1 MKKNLLIVILL
12 CIFSKTY
19 SQSCTLTV
27 DIAASSPA
35 ICSGNSVTLT
45 AAASSGTPAYT
56 YAWNTGETT
65 ASIVVNKEG
74 TYTVTVSDK
83 TAGCKPV
90 ARSIT
95 ISAAPTPSAPTASGA
110 TTCPNGTATLKAT
123 APGGA
128 YQWYDAPTGG
138 TLLAPGDTYTTPPL
152 TSTTTY
158 YVQTSSGQCT
168 SARTAVT
175 VSVVSTP
182 GVAGASVCSGNV
194 ATLSASGATNYQ
206 WFDAATGGTQVG
218 TGPTYTTPPLSA
230 TTTYYVVG
238 SGNGCTS
245 NRTGVTATVTPTPQA
260 PTAPGASV
268 CYGGT
273 ASLSVTSPTTGLQI
287 DWYNVPSG
295 GTPLITSPDYTTP
308 PLTTTTTYY
317 VQASAS
323 GCISPRTPVT
333 VTVNSQ
339 QQAPAA
345 SGVTICSGTSASLTA
360 SGSGGTYQWYN
371 SPSGKTPV
379 ATGATFQTPVLTAST
394 TYYVESASGT
404 CNSSRTAVTVTV
416 NNSVPAPSAAG
427 QIVCT
432 GSSATLTATAQNG
445 TFEWYGTATGG
456 TMLANTPTYTTP
468 PVTANT
474 TYYVQSVSSG
484 CASPRT
490 AVQVSVMAAPLAP
503 AATGATICSGNTTT
517 IAATSSGSSFE
528 WYDAAIGG
536 TQLATTQAYTTPPL
550 TATTT
555 YYVQTTSTN
564 GCASPRTAVTV
575 TVTPN
580 PTQPTASG
588 TTICG
593 GTTASL
599 TASAPGGT
607 IEWYAV
613 ATGGTKV
620 ATGNNFTTPPLSATT
635 TYYVQ
640 NTSGQCTSAR
650 TAVTVNVTNVPNP
663 EFQYSSGTFCPNG
676 PNPTPVIN
684 NPAGGTFSASPAG
697 LVINPNTG
705 QINLSASAL
714 GNYTVSFASNGTC
727 ANVTTAQIAIA
738 TTPDARFSYAGPYCQ
753 DGANPLPSY
762 PAVPNPGVFS
772 AAPAGL
778 VFVNTSTGE
787 INLAKSTPGTYT
799 ITNSI
804 AASGSCPPSTATN
817 TVTINQA
824 ATVNAGPDQTV
835 GTGTKVQLAGSFS
848 GASGVTWSGGA
859 GSFSNSSSPTA
870 IYTPAAG
877 ETSVTLTLTT
887 VNSAV
892 PCGPKSSKVTI
903 TIGNPPPSP
912 TASGATVCAG
922 SQATLVATAP
932 GGTYQW
938 YDAATGGTL
947 LSTGAVYTT
956 QPLSATTFYYV
967 QTMVNGIPG
976 NRTQVTA
983 TVNAIPAAPTAANDT
998 ICMGGTA
1005 TLLAS
1010 GSTGT
1015 YQWYDAAAGGNL
1027 LSTTNKYVAQ
1037 SLITSTSYYVQTT
1050 VNGCISAR
1058 SQVNVIVN
1066 PVPSITSAATQTICS
1081 GNPLGYTITSDI
1093 PATYTWSRAAVPG
1106 ISNLAANNQ
1115 TGSSINETLTNTT
1128 YTAINVTYVLI
1139 PTANKCT
1146 GSAVNFVVTV
1156 YPAITIT
1163 SAKNLSICNGT
1174 STDYAIKFSYPPDS
1188 YSWSRGQ
1195 VAGISNLPVSNQTA
1209 PVIRE
1214 NLTNTTTKPVI
1225 VHYIFTINTSTCPV
1239 PSFDLA
1245 VTVNPTA
1252 HITSPSSI
1260 TLCSNTPLN
1269 YTITSDV
1276 DSVTYTWSRA
1286 AAAGISNPA
1295 KLNQTT
1301 AFITDTLINKT
1312 GGAIGVPY
1320 TVTPI
1325 KNGCPGTAITF
1336 TAVVVPPS
1344 AKPNANSNSPICIN
1358 STIKLDA
1365 DLIQGA
1371 TYSWVGPNGFTSSVQ
1386 APTISNA
1393 TKANAG
1399 VYILTVNSNGC
1410 PSLPDS
1416 VNVSVD
1422 DLPQANAGPNLT
1434 ACQSDTSIQL
1444 NGKISGGTTTGV
1456 WSSSTGGTFL
1466 PAANQLNAKY
1476 IFSAQDKT
1484 TGNVVLTLTSTSKD
1498 DCNFATS
1505 NTTVTFQPLPTADAG
1520 PNQDVCS
1527 QVTSVQLNGKAT
1539 NQSSV
1544 FWVSKGSGTFSPSA
1558 NVANPLYLPGVNDIK
1573 RGTDTLIF
1581 NAVSTVCSNAASQMI
1596 IRYIPPPTVNAGKII
1611 YVIKG
1616 RPTVLTPIVNYKN
1629 VHYQWSPNI
1638 NINNDTLANP
1648 VITESQDIM
1657 YTLKVTDV
1665 RGCVTEDQ
1673 VLIKVL
1679 KEIAA
1684 PNTFTPNGDGIND
1697 TWNIPDL
1704 DKYPAVT
1711 VDIFT
1716 RYGQK
1721 IYHSEGYGVPWDGT
1735 SNGAQLPIG
1744 VYYYLISTKF
1754 KDEKVGGY
1762 VTIIR

>member
-1 MKKNLLIVILL
+1 MKRSLLIVILL

-19 SQSCTLTV
+19 SQSCTLNV

-45 AAASSGTPAYT
+45 ATASSGTPGYT

-65 ASIVVNKEG
+65 ASIIVNKEG

-95 ISAAPTPSAPTASGA
+95 ISAAPTPSAPTAAS
-110 TTCPNGTATLKAT
+110 TSTCPNGTATLKAT

-128 YQWYDAPTGG
+128 YQWYDAPAGG
-138 TLLAPGDTYTTPPL
+138 TLLASGDTYTTPPL

-175 VSVVSTP
+175 VNVVSTL

-194 ATLSASGATNYQ
+194 ATLSASGATTYQ
-206 WFDAATGGTQVG
+206 WFDAATGGNQVG
-218 TGPTYTTPPLSA
+218 FGPTYTTPPLSV

-245 NRTGVTATVTPTPQA
+245 NRTGVTATVTPSPQA
-260 PTAPGASV
+260 PTAPGTSV
-268 CYGGT
+268 CYSST
-273 ASLSVTSPTTGLQI
+273 ASLSVTSSTAGLQI

-308 PLTTTTTYY
+308 PLTATTTYY
-317 VQASAS
+317 VQASAN
-323 GCISPRTPVT
+323 GCISPRTAVT
-333 VTVNSQ
+333 VTVSSQ
-339 QQAPAA
+339 QQVPTAA
-345 SGVTICSGTSASLTA
+345 GATICSGTSATLTA
-360 SGSGGTYQWYN
+360 SGSGGTYNWYN
-371 SPSGKTPV
+371 SPSSQKPLG
-379 ATGATFQTPVLTAST
+379 TGATFQTPVLTAST
-394 TYYVESASGT
+394 TFYVESASGT
-404 CNSSRTAVTVTV
+404 CKSSRTAVTVTV
-416 NNSVPAPSAAG
+416 NKAVPAPTAAG
-427 QIVCT
+427 QIVCS
-432 GSSATLTATAQNG
+432 GSSATLTASAQSG
-445 TFEWYGTATGG
+445 TFEWYDAATGG
-456 TMLANTPTYTTP
+456 ALLTSTATYTTP
-468 PVTANT
+468 PITTTT

-490 AVQVSVMAAPLAP
+490 AVQVSVMATPVAP
-503 AATGATICSGNTTT
+503 AATGATICSGNTAT
-517 IAATSSGSSFE
+517 IAATTPGGSYQ
-528 WYDAAIGG
+528 WYDAATGG
-536 TQLATTQAYTTPPL
+536 TLLASTQAYTTSPL

-555 YYVQTTSTN
+555 YYVQNISTN

-599 TASAPGGT
+599 TASARGGT
-607 IEWYAV
+607 IEWYDAANGGNKL
-613 ATGGTKV
+613 ATGS
-620 ATGNNFTTPPLSATT
+620 NFTTPPLSATT

-640 NTSGQCTSAR
+640 NTSGQCSSAR
-650 TAVTVNVTNVPNP
+650 TAVTVNVTSVPNP

-714 GNYTVSFASNGTC
+714 GNYTISFASNGTC

-738 TTPDARFSYAGPYCQ
+738 TTPNAQFSYTGPYCQ
-753 DGANPLPSY
+753 DGTNPLPGY
-762 PAVPNPGVFS
+762 PAGPNPGVFS

-799 ITNSI
+799 VTNFI
-804 AASGSCPPSTATN
+804 AASGSCPASTATN
-817 TVTINQA
+817 TITISQA
-824 ATVNAGPDQTV
+824 AAVSAGPDQTV
-835 GTGTKVQLAGSFS
+835 GTGSKVQLAGSFS
-848 GASGVTWSGGA
+848 GAAGVTWSGGT
-859 GSFSNSSSPTA
+859 GSFSNSSSATA

-887 VNSAV
+887 VNSAA
-892 PCGPKSSKVTI
+892 PCGPKSSKVTV
-903 TIGNPPPSP
+903 TIGNPPASP
-912 TASGATVCAG
+912 TASATTVCAG

-938 YDAATGGTL
+938 YDAPTGGNL

-956 QPLSATTFYYV
+956 APLTVTTLYYV
-967 QTMVNGIPG
+967 QTTVNGIPG

-983 TVNAIPAAPTAANDT
+983 AVNAVPAAPTAANDT
-998 ICMGGTA
+998 ICMGNTA

-1027 LSTTNKYVAQ
+1027 LSTSNNYVTP
-1037 SLITSTSYYVQTT
+1037 SLISSTSYYVQTT
-1050 VNGCISAR
+1050 VNGCIIGR

-1066 PVPSITSAATQTICS
+1066 AVPSITSVTTQSICS

-1093 PATYTWSRAAVPG
+1093 PATYIWSRAAVPG
-1106 ISNLAANNQ
+1106 ISNPAANNQ
-1115 TGSSINETLTNTT
+1115 TGSNINETLTNTT
-1128 YTAINVTYVLI
+1128 DTAINVSYVL
-1139 PTANKCT
+1139 TANSNKCT
-1146 GSAVNFVVTV
+1146 GSPANLVVTV
-1156 YPAITIT
+1156 YPAILIT
-1163 SAKNLSICNGT
+1163 SAKNLAICDGT

-1188 YSWSRGQ
+1188 FSWSRPQ
-1195 VAGISNLPVSNQTA
+1195 VAGISNLSVSNQTA

-1225 VHYIFTINTSTCPV
+1225 VDYIFTINTSTCPV
-1239 PSFDLA
+1239 PAFDLA

-1252 HITSPSSI
+1252 HITSPASI
-1260 TLCSNTPLN
+1260 TLCSKTPLN
-1269 YTITSDV
+1269 YVITSDV

-1286 AAAGISNPA
+1286 AIAGISNPE

-1301 AFITDTLINKT
+1301 TFITDTLINT
-1312 GGAIGVPY
+1312 TAGAIGVVY
-1320 TVTPI
+1320 NIVPI
-1325 KNGCPGTAITF
+1325 KNGCPGAAF
-1336 TAVVVPPS
+1336 NYTAVVVPPS
-1344 AKPNANSNSPICIN
+1344 PKPNANSNSPICIN

-1371 TYSWVGPNGFTSSVQ
+1371 AYSWVGPNGFTSSIQ

-1399 VYILTVNSNGC
+1399 VYILTVNNNGC
-1410 PSLPDS
+1410 ASLPDS

-1422 DLPQANAGPNLT
+1422 DFPLADAGPALI
-1434 ACQSDTSIQL
+1434 ACQSDSSIQL

-1456 WSSSTGGTFL
+1456 WSSNGSGTFS

-1484 TGNVVLTLTSTSKD
+1484 AGNVVLTLTSTSKD

-1520 PNQDVCS
+1520 PNQEVCS
-1527 QVTSVQLNGKAT
+1527 QVTSIQLNGKAT
-1539 NQSSV
+1539 NQNGV
-1544 FWVSKGSGTFSPSA
+1544 FWQSIGSGTFKPSA
-1558 NVANPLYLPGVNDIK
+1558 NVANPVYFPSADEIKSGV
-1573 RGTDTLIF
+1573 DTLIF
-1581 NAVSTVCSNAASQMI
+1581 NATSNVCSSAVSQVI
-1596 IRYIPPPTVNAGKII
+1596 IRYIPPPTVRLSDTI
-1611 YVIKG
+1611 YTIKG
-1616 RPTVLTPIVNYKN
+1616 QPTVLNPVVSDNN
-1629 VHYQWSPNI
+1629 VHYLWSPNYSI
-1638 NINNDTLANP
+1638 DNYTLKNPTINP
-1648 VITESQDIM
+1648 VLDII
-1657 YTLKVTDV
+1657 YKLKVTDV
-1665 RGCVTEDQ
+1665 RGCISEGQIV
-1673 VLIKVL
+1673 VKVL
-1679 KEIAA
+1679 TDLSVPTA
-1684 PNTFTPNGDGIND
+1684 FTPNGDGVND
-1697 TWNIPDL
+1697 IWNIADL
-1704 DKYPAVT
+1704 NKYPQVT

-1716 RYGQK
+1716 RYGQLVF
-1721 IYHSEGYGVPWDGT
+1721 HSNGYGKAWDGS
-1735 SNGAQLPIG
+1735 SNGVLMPTG
-1744 VYYYLISTKF
+1744 VYYYVINTRF
-1754 KDEKVGGY
+1754 KELRFSGY
-1762 VTIIR
+1762 VTILR

>member
-1 MKKNLLIVILL
+1 MKRNLLIVILL
-12 CIFSKTY
+12 CVFSKTY
-19 SQSCTLTV
+19 SQSCTLNV
-27 DIAASSPA
+27 DITASSPA

-45 AAASSGTPAYT
+45 ATASSGTPAYT

-65 ASIVVNKEG
+65 VSIIVNKEG

-90 ARSIT
+90 VRSIT
-95 ISAAPTPSAPTASGA
+95 VSAAPTPTAPTAAS
-110 TTCPNGTATLKAT
+110 TSTCPNGTATLRAT

-128 YQWYDAPTGG
+128 YQWYDAPTAG
-138 TLLAPGDTYTTPPL
+138 TLLTSGDTYTTPPL

-175 VSVVSTP
+175 VSIVSSLA
-182 GVAGASVCSGNV
+182 VSGASVCSGNV
-194 ATLSASGATNYQ
+194 ATLSASGATTYQ
-206 WFDAATGGTQVG
+206 WFDAATGGNQVG
-218 TGPTYTTPPLSA
+218 SGSTYTTPPLSA

-245 NRTGVTATVTPTPQA
+245 GRTGVTATVTPTPQP
-260 PTAPGASV
+260 PTAPGTSV
-268 CYGGT
+268 CYGST
-273 ASLSVTSPTTGLQI
+273 ASLSVTSSTAGLQI
-287 DWYNVPSG
+287 DWYNVPTG

-317 VQASAS
+317 VQASAN
-323 GCISPRTPVT
+323 GCISSRTAVT
-333 VTVNSQ
+333 VTVSSQ
-339 QQAPAA
+339 QQAPTAGGA
-345 SGVTICSGTSASLTA
+345 TICSGTSATLTA
-360 SGSGGTYQWYN
+360 SGSGGTYNWYN
-371 SPSGKTPV
+371 SPSSQKPLG
-379 ATGATFQTPVLTAST
+379 TGATFQTPVLTAST
-394 TYYVESASGT
+394 TFYVESASGT
-404 CNSSRTAVTVTV
+404 CKSSRTAVTVTV
-416 NNSVPAPSAAG
+416 NNAVPAPSAAG
-427 QIVCT
+427 QIVCS

-445 TFEWYGTATGG
+445 SFEWYDAATGG
-456 TMLANTPTYTTP
+456 TLLASAATYTTP
-468 PVTANT
+468 PITTTT

-503 AATGATICSGNTTT
+503 AATGATICSGNTAT
-517 IAATSSGSSFE
+517 IAATTPGGSYQ
-528 WYDAAIGG
+528 WYDSATGG
-536 TQLATTQAYTTPPL
+536 TLLASTQAYTTPAL

-555 YYVQTTSTN
+555 YYVQNISTN
-564 GCASPRTAVTV
+564 GCASPRTAVTI

-599 TASAPGGT
+599 SANASGGT
-607 IEWYAV
+607 IEWYDA
-613 ATGGTKV
+613 ANGGNKV
-620 ATGNNFTTPPLSATT
+620 ATGSNFTTPALSVTT

-640 NTSGQCTSAR
+640 NTSGQCSSPR

-663 EFQYSSGTFCPNG
+663 EFQYSSGTFCPSG

-705 QINLSASAL
+705 QINLSASTL

-738 TTPDARFSYAGPYCQ
+738 TVPNAQFSYAGPYCQ
-753 DGANPLPSY
+753 DGTNPLPTY
-762 PAVPNPGVFS
+762 PAGPNPGVFS

-799 ITNSI
+799 VTNSI
-804 AASGSCPPSTATN
+804 AASGSCPASTATN
-817 TVTINQA
+817 TVTISQA
-824 ATVNAGPDQTV
+824 AAVNAGADQTV

-848 GASGVTWSGGA
+848 GASGVIWSGGA

-887 VNSAV
+887 VNSAA

-903 TIGNPPPSP
+903 AIGNPPSSP
-912 TASGATVCAG
+912 TASGTTVCAG

-938 YDAATGGTL
+938 YDAPTGGNL

-956 QPLSATTFYYV
+956 QPLSATTLYYV
-967 QTMVNGIPG
+967 QTTVNGIPG

-983 TVNAIPAAPTAANDT
+983 TVNAVPVAPTAANDT
-998 ICMGGTA
+998 VCMGNTA

-1015 YQWYDAAAGGNL
+1015 YEWYDAAAGGNL
-1027 LSTTNKYVAQ
+1027 LSTTNKFVTP
-1037 SLITSTSYYVQTT
+1037 SLIASTSYYVQTT
-1050 VNGCISAR
+1050 VNGCISGR
-1058 SQVNVIVN
+1058 TQVNVIVN
-1066 PVPSITSAATQTICS
+1066 AVPSITSATTQSICS

-1106 ISNLAANNQ
+1106 ISNAPANNQ
-1115 TGSSINETLTNTT
+1115 TGSSINETLINTT
-1128 YTAINVTYVLI
+1128 DTAINVTYVLT
-1139 PTANKCT
+1139 PNSNKCM
-1146 GSAVNFVVTV
+1146 GSPVNLVVTV
-1156 YPAITIT
+1156 YPAIIVT
-1163 SAKNLSICNGT
+1163 SAKNLAICNGT

-1188 YSWSRGQ
+1188 FSWSRAQ

-1209 PVIRE
+1209 AVIRE
-1214 NLTNTTTKPVI
+1214 DLTNTTTKPVI
-1225 VHYIFTINTSTCPV
+1225 VDYIFTINTSTCPV
-1239 PSFDLA
+1239 PAFDLA
-1245 VTVNPTA
+1245 VMVNPTA
-1252 HITSPSSI
+1252 HITSPASI

-1269 YTITSDV
+1269 YAITSDV

-1286 AAAGISNPA
+1286 AVAGISNPA

-1301 AFITDTLINKT
+1301 AFITDTLINTT
-1312 GGAIGVPY
+1312 GGVIGVPY
-1320 TVTPI
+1320 TVTPF
-1325 KNGCPGTAITF
+1325 KNGCSGAAITF

-1344 AKPNANSNSPICIN
+1344 PKPNANSNSPICIN
-1358 STIKLDA
+1358 STIKLNA

-1371 TYSWVGPNGFTSSVQ
+1371 TYSWVGPNGFTASVQ
-1386 APTISNA
+1386 APTIPNA

-1410 PSLPDS
+1410 LSLPDS

-1422 DLPQANAGPNLT
+1422 DLPLADAGPNLV
-1434 ACQSDTSIQL
+1434 ACQSDSSIQL

-1456 WSSSTGGTFL
+1456 WSSNGSGTFS

-1476 IFSAQDKT
+1476 VFSAQDKT
-1484 TGNVVLTLTSTSKD
+1484 AGNVVLTLTSTSKD

-1527 QVTSVQLNGKAT
+1527 QATSVQLNGKAT
-1539 NQSSV
+1539 NQSGV

-1558 NVANPLYLPGVNDIK
+1558 NIANPLYFPSADEIKSGV
-1573 RGTDTLIF
+1573 DTLIF
-1581 NAVSTVCSNAASQMI
+1581 NATSTACSNATSQVT
-1596 IRYIPPPTVNAGKII
+1596 IRYIPPPIVSTGKII

-1616 RPTVLTPIVNYKN
+1616 NPTVLTPFVSDKN
-1629 VHYQWSPNI
+1629 VHYQWSPNL
-1638 NINNDTLANP
+1638 NINGDTLANP
-1648 VITESQDIM
+1648 TITETQDIT

-1665 RGCVTEDQ
+1665 RGCVTEEQ

-1684 PNTFTPNGDGIND
+1684 PNAFTPNGDGIND

-1721 IYHSEGYGVPWDGT
+1721 IYHSDGYGIPWDGT
-1735 SNGAQLPIG
+1735 SNGTQLPQG
-1744 VYYYLISTKF
+1744 VYYYVISTRF
-1754 KDEKVGGY
+1754 KNEKVTGY
-1762 VTIIR
+1762 VTILR